1 MAGKNRY
8 PSYRMNQRKMPYFTG
23 TFILTFLVLLVP
35 AVNADAVDDRVR
47 SRMKERNIP
56 GAAIAVIRGGK
67 VVKKKAYGLASVE
80 FDVPVTD
87 DTVFE
92 IGSVSKQ
99 MTAAGIMLLVEE
111 GKVGLDE
118 PISRY
123 LPNTPESWKDVTV
136 RHLLTHTSGIKSYTS
151 LSGFELSRRVKVE
164 GFIKQLSPHPLE
176 FTPGEK
182 NVYSNSG
189 FNLLAYII
197 QTQSGKP
204 FMEFM
209 RERIFIPLG
218 MTRTW
223 ERDPQHIIK
232 RRATGYET
240 RDGRLVGRDGNLTD
254 LMGAGSIVSTINDMI
269 RWEEALRGNKFLTPA
284 SRAELWKQFQFN
296 GGELSPYGFGWRIS
310 DVRGHKLIGHTGQT
324 AGFGAAI
331 FRYVENDLTVIAL
344 TNLGELGMGGM
355 LATGIAKIYLPTLSR
370 KKIKKIQDPD
380 LARSARF
387 REALIARLANQPQR
401 DSLTEELYKSV
412 TSNRAQNV
420 NRRLNSHGEIGEFR
434 FVGEESLDGRMVY
447 RYVAFAGDRA
457 MLWRFAVDDDGKIA
471 VMTLEE
477 EE

>member
-1 MAGKNRY
+1 
-8 PSYRMNQRKMPYFTG
+8 MNQFKRPFAISSFFLSF
-23 TFILTFLVLLVP
+23 FILLVP
-35 AVNADAVDDRVR
+35 VVNADAVDDLVR
-47 SRMKERNIP
+47 SRMQERNIP

-67 VVKKKAYGLASVE
+67 VIKKKTYGSASVE

-99 MTAAGIMLLVEE
+99 MTAAGIMLLVED
-111 GKVGLDE
+111 GKVRLDE
-118 PISRY
+118 RISAY
-123 LPNTPESWKDVTV
+123 LPNTPEAWKDVTV
-136 RHLLTHTSGIKSYTS
+136 RHLLTHTSGIKTYSS
-151 LSGFELSRRVKVE
+151 LDGFELSRRVKID
-164 GFIKQLSPHPLE
+164 GFIKQLSPYPLD

-189 FNLLAYII
+189 YNLLAYII
-197 QTQSGKP
+197 ETQSGKP

-209 RERIFIPLG
+209 RERIFAPLG

-223 ERDPQHIIK
+223 ERNPVHIIK

-240 RDGRLVGRDGNLTD
+240 QNGKLIGRDGNLTD

-284 SRAELWKQFQFN
+284 SRTEIWKQFQFN
-296 GGELSPYGFGWRIS
+296 GGDLSPYGFGWRIS

-355 LATGIAKIYLPTLSR
+355 LATGVAKIYLPTMSL
-370 KKIKKIQDPD
+370 KKIKKIIDPD
-380 LARSARF
+380 PERSARF
-387 REALIARLANQPQR
+387 RTALERAWRTIRTAAN
-401 DSLTEELYKSV
+401 
-412 TSNRAQNV
+412 
-420 NRRLNSHGEIGEFR
+420 
-434 FVGEESLDGRMVY
+434 
-447 RYVAFAGDRA
+447 
-457 MLWRFAVDDDGKIA
+457 
-471 VMTLEE
+471 
-477 EE
+477 